1 MKSSA
6 KLLSAAALAAL
17 IGGLPAT
24 AQEDGVRSII
34 GQMDQVLRNE
44 EGRGRAEIDTAIA
57 ALNRSLR
64 SAALGD
70 SDDYLFE
77 GATEVE
83 LEQWEAPAAN
93 DDAGGESGASDSN
106 SSDEDATDYDGDSG
120 VDEDYPPQGDG
131 EPNADDDTVFGIND
145 GTGTDE
151 PDMGICAQGGEP
163 AWCLDY
169 EPDGDELGGD
179 TGDADMPFEVGS
191 DFGDDVGEYSDGY
204 YGGEWTGDDVWDI
217 DGEVVVNSSDG
228 LGTDEPDMGICDQG
242 GEPAW
247 CGEGG

>member
-1 MKSSA
+1 MKSPA

-17 IGGLPAT
+17 FGGIPAT

-44 EGRGRAEIDTAIA
+44 EGLDRAEIDTAIA

-64 SAALGD
+64 SAARGESGD
-70 SDDYLFE
+70 DLFE

-106 SSDEDATDYDGDSG
+106 SSDESANDYAGDSG
-120 VDEDYPPQGDG
+120 VDDNYPPQGDG

-169 EPDGDELGGD
+169 EPGSDE
-179 TGDADMPFEVGS
+179 TGDADEENGAGRLRAVGGQS
-191 DFGDDVGEYSDGY
+191 GPVADPSPGAV
-204 YGGEWTGDDVWDI
+204 
-217 DGEVVVNSSDG
+217 
-228 LGTDEPDMGICDQG
+228 P
-242 GEPAW
+242 
-247 CGEGG
+247 